1 MLLAYVAR
9 IRGKLSYL
17 VIENMNLLNKMSE
30 GLIVLSESD
39 LYLQFASMP
48 AVRLMKQ
55 LPSQKLA

>member
-1 MLLAYVAR
+1 MLLAYIAR

-30 GLIVLSESD
+30 GLIVMSESD
-39 LYLQFASMP
+39 LSLRFASLP

-55 LPSQKLA
+55 LPSQ

>member
-1 MLLAYVAR
+1 MLLAYIAR

-39 LYLQFASMP
+39 LSLRFASLP

-55 LPSQKLA
+55 LPSQ

>member
-1 MLLAYVAR
+1 MLLAYIAR

-39 LYLQFASMP
+39 LSLQFASLP

-55 LPSQKLA
+55 LPSQ